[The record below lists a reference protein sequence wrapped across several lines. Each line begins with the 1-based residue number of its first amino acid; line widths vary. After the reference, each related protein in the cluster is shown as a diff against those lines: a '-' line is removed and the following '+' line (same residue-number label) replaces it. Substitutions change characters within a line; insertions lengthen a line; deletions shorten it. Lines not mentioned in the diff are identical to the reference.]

1 MKILAMDTSAKTTS
15 VCIAENDT
23 ILAEFSILTSL
34 THSQTLMPMMQAA
47 SEACG
52 VALDA
57 IDLFA
62 VSNGPGSFTGLR
74 IGIGAVKGMAM
85 GANKPC
91 IGISTLEA
99 LAQNL
104 TDVPGVICAAMD
116 ARCNQVYTASFT
128 VKNGVIC
135 RLTEDNA
142 CMIGE
147 LKKMLCSYNEPITF
161 VGDGAEL
168 CCKAMK
174 DALDVRLASPV
185 NRRQRASGVAL
196 CAYRC
201 AEQAVS
207 AAALSPTYLR
217 RPQAERERLAKQQNS
232 EEKSNG

>member
-47 SEACG
+47 SDSCG
-52 VALDA
+52 VALDT

-104 TDVPGVICAAMD
+104 ADTPDILCAAMD
-116 ARCNQVYTASFT
+116 ARCNQVYTAVFS
-128 VKNGVIC
+128 VKDGVLC
-135 RLTEDNA
+135 RLTEDTA
-142 CMIGE
+142 CMISE
-147 LKKMLCSYNEPITF
+147 LKETLRAYNKPITF

-168 CCKAMK
+168 CYKAMK
-174 DALDVRLASPV
+174 DELDVRLASPA

-196 CAYRC
+196 CAYRN

-207 AAALSPTYLR
+207 AAALAPTYLR

-232 EEKSNG
+232 EE